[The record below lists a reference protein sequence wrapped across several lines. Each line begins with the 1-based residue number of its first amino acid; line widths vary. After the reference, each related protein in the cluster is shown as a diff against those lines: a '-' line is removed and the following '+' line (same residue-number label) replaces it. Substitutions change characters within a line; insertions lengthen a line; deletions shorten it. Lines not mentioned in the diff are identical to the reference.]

1 MATPPPDED
10 LSTIDPPDRETIAPD
25 LQDAHAHFLQW
36 LAVERRYS
44 PLTVEGYGR
53 DLSDFLGFL
62 SQHLGAPPTLP
73 ALDTLKP
80 MDFRAWLAERNRRS
94 GRRQVGAASN
104 ARALSAIRT
113 FFKWLEKT
121 GRGANHAIRAVRGPK
136 KPQTVPKALSTH
148 DAGLV
153 VDAIGDFASEPWI
166 GARDTALAA
175 LLYGAGLRIAEALS
189 LERAILPL
197 HDSIRVLGKGGKER
211 IVPILPVVSQAIDAY
226 VDLCPYRPGYDGPLF
241 LGARGKR
248 LNPAIAQK
256 AMRQVRR
263 ALGLPDSATPHA
275 LRHSFATHL
284 LAGGGD
290 LRAIQELLGHASLAS
305 TQRYTEVDAA
315 ALTAAYAKAHPRA
328 R

>member
-1 MATPPPDED
+1 MATPAPDTDQTGANPPDLE
-10 LSTIDPPDRETIAPD
+10 PIAPD
-25 LQDAHAHFLQW
+25 LQQAFTEFTQW
-36 LAVERRYS
+36 LSVERRYS
-44 PLTVEGYGR
+44 PLTVDGYGR
-53 DLSDFLGFL
+53 DLCDFLGFL
-62 SQHLGAPPTLP
+62 GAHLGAPPTLH
-73 ALDTLKP
+73 ALETLRP
-80 MDFRAWLAERNRRS
+80 MDFRAWLAERNGRS
-94 GRRQVGAASN
+94 GRRRVGAASN

-121 GRGANHAIRAVRGPK
+121 GRGTNHAIRAVRGPK
-136 KPQTVPKALSTH
+136 KPQNVPKALSST
-148 DAGLV
+148 DADQV
-153 VDAIGDFASEPWI
+153 IDTIGDFASEPWI
-166 GARDTALAA
+166 GARDTALAT

-189 LERAILPL
+189 LDRSVLPL
-197 HDSIRVLGKGGKER
+197 GESIRVLGKGGKER
-211 IVPILPVVSQAIDAY
+211 IVPILPVVAAAIDAY
-226 VDLCPYRPGYDGPLF
+226 IRLCPYRPGYNAPLF

-256 AMRQVRR
+256 AMRQVRT

-305 TQRYTEVDAA
+305 TQRYTQVDAA
-315 ALTAAYAKAHPRA
+315 ALNEAYVKAHPRA